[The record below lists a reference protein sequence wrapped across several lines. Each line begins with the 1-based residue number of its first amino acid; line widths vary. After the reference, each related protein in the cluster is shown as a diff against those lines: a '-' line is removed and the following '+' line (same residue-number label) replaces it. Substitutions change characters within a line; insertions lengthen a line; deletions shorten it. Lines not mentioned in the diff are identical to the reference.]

1 MNPATKR
8 NIKIGLTV
16 IVSMC
21 LLYWGIEYLKGINL
35 LKPANF
41 YYAKFEKVD
50 GLTVASPV
58 NVNGFKVGQVREI
71 SYDYNTNQILVEL
84 SFDKG
89 LKIPDGST
97 ITFAANCSVEPCSN

>member
-35 LKPANF
+35 LKPAHLLK
-41 YYAKFEKVD
+41 AIKFFSD
-50 GLTVASPV
+50 V
-58 NVNGFKVGQVREI
+58 NLLLIIVLNSLLQE
-71 SYDYNTNQILVEL
+71 
-84 SFDKG
+84 
-89 LKIPDGST
+89 
-97 ITFAANCSVEPCSN
+97 